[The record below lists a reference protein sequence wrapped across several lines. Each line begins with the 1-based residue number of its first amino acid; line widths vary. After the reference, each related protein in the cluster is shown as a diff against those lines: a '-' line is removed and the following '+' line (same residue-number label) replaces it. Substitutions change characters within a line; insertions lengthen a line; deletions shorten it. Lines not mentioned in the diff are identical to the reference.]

1 MMRMNAIEGR
11 SVVVVAWAVA
21 TVFVPSPSTTADAQE
36 QPSPSNIDLEL
47 NRLEENSFDDELDQS
62 DSSLDRALQ
71 SLPSAS
77 DDIARYQSG
86 PVTFRLTDLSVDLLF
101 AVGSSTERDSSLGS
115 LQGGGHDP
123 RKRGFTLQNLELSLL
138 GAVDPFF
145 TAEAHLIY
153 FIDPIEGESVL
164 ELEEAFLTTQQ
175 LPFGLEEYGLEL
187 EIGQMFTEFGR
198 INPRHPHAWD
208 WLDQPVINSRVFGPD
223 GMRGPG
229 ARIGWLTPLPWF
241 SQFHFG
247 LQNANGETMA
257 SFLASDEFFED
268 RAVGGI
274 EFQDQ
279 DVRSLGDL
287 VWLGR
292 WENAWDVSDEVSTSV
307 GLSGLVGP
315 NASGSGGRTVIYGGD
330 FLLKWQPIDNDR
342 GWPFVSWQSEIMRR
356 DYKIDGQATD
366 LPGEDLGDW
375 GLYTQLLWGFL
386 RDWSAGL
393 RYEFVSGDGPSVG
406 GRSMDPFRDER
417 QRLSPVIVW
426 TPTHFSR
433 VRLQYNFDQ
442 ADHLADDA
450 HSVWLGFEV
459 LIGKH
464 PAHSM

>member
-1 MMRMNAIEGR
+1 MRMHAIDGSCVAAWMVGTVSMLSLPT
-11 SVVVVAWAVA
+11 SVH
-21 TVFVPSPSTTADAQE
+21 AQE
-36 QPSPSNIDLEL
+36 QPDPSNIDLEL
-47 NRLEENSFDDELDQS
+47 SRLNEDAGDPS

-71 SLPSAS
+71 DLSPTS
-77 DDIARYQSG
+77 DDIASYPAG

-101 AVGSSTERDSSLGS
+101 AVGASTERDDSLES

-138 GAVDPFF
+138 GAVDPYFN
-145 TAEAHLIY
+145 AEAHLIY
-153 FIDPIEGESVL
+153 FVDPIEGESVF

-175 LPFGLEEYGLEL
+175 LPFGLEQYGLEV
-187 EIGQMFTEFGR
+187 EVGQMFTEFGR

-241 SQFHFG
+241 SQFHLG
-247 LQNANGETMA
+247 VQNANGETMA
-257 SFLASDEFFED
+257 SFLANDEFFEE
-268 RAVGGI
+268 RAIGGT
-274 EFQDQ
+274 EFEDQ

-287 VWLGR
+287 VWLAR
-292 WENAWDVSDEVSTSV
+292 WENAWDFSDEVSGAL

-315 NASGSGGRTVIYGGD
+315 NATGTGGRTVVYGGD
-330 FLLKWQPIDNDR
+330 LLVKWQPVKNDR
-342 GWPFVSWQSEIMRR
+342 GWPFVTWQSEILRR
-356 DYKIDGQATD
+356 DYKVDGEAAE

-375 GLYTQLLWGFL
+375 GLYSQLLWGFT
-386 RDWSAGL
+386 RDWSAGF
-393 RYEFVSGDGPSVG
+393 RYEFVSADGPSVG
-406 GRSMDPFRDER
+406 GRDMDPFRDDR
-417 QRLSPVIVW
+417 QRFSPVIIW

-433 VRLQYNFDQ
+433 VRLQYNIDQ

-459 LIGKH
+459 LLGKH